1 MLCHKVSV
9 EGLRLFP
16 LIAKPNSQAAR
27 TFIQSQYLKAFAAS
41 LRVGFCDEWKRDFNR
56 NSFQQMGNLVAANM
70 QEHGTKFIERSV
82 PTAIEKLQDGRLR
95 VEWKNLESDETHE
108 DLFDTVMFAIGRK
121 PPLLFVSPWLR
132 SRVPL

>member
-1 MLCHKVSV
+1 
-9 EGLRLFP
+9 
-16 LIAKPNSQAAR
+16 
-27 TFIQSQYLKAFAAS
+27 
-41 LRVGFCDEWKRDFNR
+41 
-56 NSFQQMGNLVAANM
+56 MGNLVAANM

-108 DLFDTVMFAIGRK
+108 DSFDTVMFAIGRK

-132 SRVPL
+132 SRIPL